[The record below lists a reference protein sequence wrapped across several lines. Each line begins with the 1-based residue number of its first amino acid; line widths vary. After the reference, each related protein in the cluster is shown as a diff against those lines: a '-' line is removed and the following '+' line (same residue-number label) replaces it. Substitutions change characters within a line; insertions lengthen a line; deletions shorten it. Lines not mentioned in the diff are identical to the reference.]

1 MQRNHDRPAVTDPVV
16 TDGPTDRMLL
26 RPGARARL
34 ALAAVI
40 ALLIFCADIL
50 SPLQGAIAVLYI
62 TVILLVAGSGGRR
75 SVLWTGLLC
84 AMLAT
89 IAFVEMHRG
98 DPLDSAYARFG
109 VSLVAIAITTL
120 LSLRNRLAQTTLTEQ
135 ARMLELSHDTVI
147 IRDAADIIRFWNDG
161 ARELYGWT
169 RAEAVGQSC
178 QALLRTEL
186 PDDVATALAATGQW
200 SGELTRVR
208 RDGTRIVLASRWLA
222 RFDPDRRRVGII
234 ETSADLTERRRADAE
249 RRRSEARYSTIFH
262 AAGFAIWESDWSE
275 PRRMIDQSRAF
286 AGDDLPGYLSTHP
299 DLVRAAAAAVTISA
313 VNEAAVKLF
322 GLNGPEELVGGNFV
336 SRLMPTSEQSLLH
349 VVSSL
354 ADGADMVEID
364 AQFRSFS
371 GALIEVVLRVTLPPE
386 DDGWKRLLITAL
398 DVTERNRA
406 QARLDET
413 LSELAHA
420 TRVTM
425 LGQLTA
431 SIAHE
436 VNQPLAAIV
445 NYAKSGKRWLA
456 REVPDV
462 AEIAHS
468 LDHIV
473 SNGTRA
479 AEIISRI
486 RALVRKT
493 AAESAAYDVAAMVE
507 EAVFLIQ
514 REARASHVT
523 IRSEIAVVAPVLGD
537 RVQVQQVVMNLL
549 MNAIQAMREVAGRP
563 REIAITVLPNGDSM
577 ISVCVS
583 DRGSGF
589 SDAAAERLFDPFFTT
604 KADGMGMGLS
614 ICRSIIEAQGG
625 AIAARNNPDNGATVS
640 FTLPGGPAASSQ
652 TCV

>member
-1 MQRNHDRPAVTDPVV
+1 
-16 TDGPTDRMLL
+16 
-26 RPGARARL
+26 
-34 ALAAVI
+34 
-40 ALLIFCADIL
+40 
-50 SPLQGAIAVLYI
+50 
-62 TVILLVAGSGGRR
+62 
-75 SVLWTGLLC
+75 
-84 AMLAT
+84 
-89 IAFVEMHRG
+89 
-98 DPLDSAYARFG
+98 
-109 VSLVAIAITTL
+109 
-120 LSLRNRLAQTTLTEQ
+120 
-135 ARMLELSHDTVI
+135 
-147 IRDAADIIRFWNDG
+147 
-161 ARELYGWT
+161 
-169 RAEAVGQSC
+169 
-178 QALLRTEL
+178 
-186 PDDVATALAATGQW
+186 
-200 SGELTRVR
+200 
-208 RDGTRIVLASRWLA
+208 
-222 RFDPDRRRVGII
+222 
-234 ETSADLTERRRADAE
+234 
-249 RRRSEARYSTIFH
+249 
-262 AAGFAIWESDWSE
+262 
-275 PRRMIDQSRAF
+275 
-286 AGDDLPGYLSTHP
+286 
-299 DLVRAAAAAVTISA
+299 
-313 VNEAAVKLF
+313 VKLF
-322 GLNGPEELVGGNFV
+322 GLNGPEDLVGGNFV
-336 SRLMPTSEQSLLH
+336 SRLTPISEHGMLH

-354 ADGADMVEID
+354 ANGAGMVETD
-364 AQFRSFS
+364 AQFLSFS

-406 QARLDET
+406 RARLDET

-445 NYAKSGKRWLA
+445 NYAKSGKRWLT

-462 AEIAHS
+462 AEITHS

-493 AAESAAYDVAAMVE
+493 AAESAAYDVATMVE

-523 IRSEIAVVAPVLGD
+523 IRSEIAAVDTVLGD

-563 REIAITVLPNGDSM
+563 REIAITVLPDGEAM

-583 DRGSGF
+583 DRGNGF
-589 SDAAAERLFDPFFTT
+589 SDVAAERLFDPFFTT

-625 AIAARNNPDNGATVS
+625 TIAARNNPDHGASVS
-640 FTLPGGPAASSQ
+640 FTLPGGPATSSQ

>member
-1 MQRNHDRPAVTDPVV
+1 MRDQKLPVDPA
-16 TDGPTDRMLL
+16 DGAVA
-26 RPGARARL
+26 RPGTRTRL
-34 ALAAVI
+34 ALALII
-40 ALLIFCADIL
+40 ALAVFCADIL

-62 TVILLVAGSGGRR
+62 TVILLVAESGGRR
-75 SVLWTGLLC
+75 SVLVTGFAC
-84 AMLAT
+84 AVLAT
-89 IAFVEMHRG
+89 IAFLDGHRG
-98 DPLDSAYARFG
+98 DPFDSAYARFG

-120 LSLRNRLAQTTLTEQ
+120 LSLRNRLARTTLAEQ
-135 ARMLELSHDTVI
+135 ARILELSHDTVI

-161 ARELYGWT
+161 ARQLYGWT
-169 RAEAVGQSC
+169 REEAVGQPC
-178 QALLRTEL
+178 RQLLKTEV
-186 PDDVATALAATGQW
+186 PEDVGTTLAESGQW

-222 RFDPDRRRVGII
+222 RLDPDRRRVGII
-234 ETSADLTERRRADAE
+234 ETSADLTEQRRADAE

-262 AAGFAIWESDWSE
+262 SAGFAIWESDWSE
-275 PRRMIDQSRAF
+275 PRRMIDRARPD
-286 AGDDLPGYLSTHP
+286 ADGDLPDYLSAHP
-299 DLVRAAAAAVTISA
+299 ELVRTATGAVTISA
-313 VNEAAVKLF
+313 VNDAAVKLF
-322 GLNGPEELVGGNFV
+322 GLASRDELVGGNFV
-336 SRLMPTSEQSLLH
+336 SRLTPMSERGMLH

-354 ADGADMVEID
+354 ADGADMVETD
-364 AQFRSFS
+364 AQFLNFR
-371 GALIEVVLRVTLPPE
+371 GEVIDVVLRVTIPPE

-406 QARLDET
+406 QARLDQT

-456 REVPDV
+456 RDVPVV
-462 AEIAHS
+462 AEVTNS

-493 AAESAAYDVAAMVE
+493 AVESEAYDVAAMVD
-507 EAVFLIQ
+507 EALFLIQ

-523 IRSEIAVVAPVLGD
+523 IRSEVAAVAPVTGD
-537 RVQVQQVVMNLL
+537 RIQVQQVVMNLL
-549 MNAIQAMREVAGRP
+549 MNAIQAMRDVAGRP
-563 REIAITVLPNGDSM
+563 REIAIMVMPEGEAMVAVS
-577 ISVCVS
+577 VS
-583 DRGSGF
+583 DGGTGF
-589 SDAAAERLFDPFFTT
+589 ADTDAAHLFDPFFTT
-604 KADGMGMGLS
+604 KPDGMGMGLS

-625 AIAARNNPDNGATVS
+625 TIAARNNPDHGATVS
-640 FTLPGGPAASSQ
+640 FTLPGGGPGFIQ
-652 TCV
+652 TSVCQTSV